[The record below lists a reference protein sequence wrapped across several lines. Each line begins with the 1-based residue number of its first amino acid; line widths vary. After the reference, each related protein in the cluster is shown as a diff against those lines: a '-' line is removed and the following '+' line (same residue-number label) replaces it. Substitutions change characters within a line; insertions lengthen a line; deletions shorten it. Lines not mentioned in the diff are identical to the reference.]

1 MQRTLKRHREQGR
14 RTQALVE
21 HEIDGVVGRPERTAP
36 QKRQRNKHARM
47 KNARRQVVFERAIG
61 IHQARQYF
69 PGKANSEPT
78 KTKTQN
84 QFDEPNDY
92 KREIHDLSRVTQRPQ
107 SSMTS
112 NTHSSFSS
120 FVMRPWLLALVGIC
134 SHQAQAWP
142 VDWVHELSLK
152 KIKFVKLP
160 QVDSVECLDPM
171 VATAE
176 WTPEPQELILTG
188 IKAGKTRLLLA
199 AEGKMA
205 VWALNVDQKVGPPNK
220 LLELA
225 KTACPKLEY
234 SPNQMPQLSAVVA
247 SENCRR
253 ALGALFETDLVEA
266 RSLSLEFSQ
275 EMLQA
280 QLKGIQAALKA
291 AFQNG
296 VKARYVGAGLI
307 VEGTLSAAE
316 HSKML
321 WILFEKSLGRVA
333 LDDRTELKS
342 NERQP

>member
-1 MQRTLKRHREQGR
+1 
-14 RTQALVE
+14 
-21 HEIDGVVGRPERTAP
+21 
-36 QKRQRNKHARM
+36 M

-69 PGKANSEPT
+69 PSQANSKPT

-84 QFDEPNDY
+84 QFDESNDY
-92 KREIHDLSRVTQRPQ
+92 KREIHDLSRVAQGPQ

-112 NTHSSFSS
+112 NTHTNVFSH
-120 FVMRPWLLALVGIC
+120 FAMRPWLLALLGIC
-134 SHQAQAWP
+134 SRHAQAWP

-160 QVDSVECLDPM
+160 QVDSVECLDST

-176 WTPEPQELILTG
+176 WTPEPKELILTG

-253 ALGALFETDLVEA
+253 ALRALFETDLVEA

-280 QLKGIQAALKA
+280 QLKEIQAALKA
-291 AFQNG
+291 AFQDRI
-296 VKARYVGAGLI
+296 KARYVGAGLI
-307 VEGTLSAAE
+307 VEGTVSATE

-333 LDDRTELKS
+333 LDDRTELKT